1 MKTNSYWEGRSEQV
15 LLDLLKDGQKAGKI
29 LDKDYQKALANIEGK
44 IQILYGRF
52 AQDNKVDTA
61 KAMELIKGQDYQRF
75 RYSMEEYLRR
85 IGQGEAGLAL
95 EVNVLCMRKRIT
107 RLEEIEAEILANLAL
122 LAKRQEEVV
131 GKHLEESI
139 EKAYGRSL
147 YLHYQDKNPDLL
159 AMMEKGGIL
168 VNKKALQK
176 VLETPWA
183 GSNYS
188 QRIWKREYDIGHKV
202 RAAVTENILSG
213 TSLDQVTDRVAH
225 ELKIDNQK
233 NLYRLIYTET
243 SYIKG
248 QADLLAYQ
256 DLGTEEYQILA
267 TLDSRTSGICRHLD
281 GKHYPVEEAVIGKT
295 YPPFHPHCRT
305 TTIRYKPEAEGTRS
319 ARGEDGKVY
328 QVPAG
333 LTYKDWFKKYVQK
346 EDKGGENGYKSNK
359 DTFDLIN
366 LKEVLEE
373 KEYNEFKLML
383 SNNSNENINRLY
395 EAYGN
400 KVSRISL
407 GDGAKYDPRNNE
419 LVLRVNAENEIQNGI
434 SKFSTIAH
442 EYGHFFDQKVTNNLS
457 HAELE
462 KLREVLPEALLPS
475 SKRMSASDEFLKAI
489 REDKKHLKSVGIE
502 NLKKALYDFDASSGV
517 QDAIDGMFEGSK
529 NIINWGHGETYYNR
543 KYNRISKYAK
553 LFSDDYDS
561 KMITAFKEL
570 GHDIKTKKEVKS
582 LIRDYETASEAWA
595 NIMSAETCGG
605 EELEFVKKYLSNSY
619 SALLTIIEEVK

>member
-1 MKTNSYWEGRSEQV
+1 MKTNSYWERRSEQV
-15 LLDLLKDGQKAGKI
+15 LLDLLKDGQKAGKV
-29 LDKDYQKALANIEGK
+29 LDKDYQKALANIEEK

-61 KAMELIKGQDYQRF
+61 KAMELIKGQDYQKF

-122 LAKRQEEVV
+122 LAKRQEDVV
-131 GKHLEESI
+131 GRHLEESL

-147 YLHYQDKNPDLL
+147 YLHYQDKNPGLL
-159 AMMEKGGIL
+159 ARMEKGGIL
-168 VNKKALQK
+168 INKQALQK

-267 TLDSRTSGICRHLD
+267 TLDSRTSSICRNLD
-281 GKHYPVEEAVIGKT
+281 GNHYLVEEAVIGKT

-305 TTIRYKPEAEGTRS
+305 TTIRYKPKAEGTRS

-333 LTYKDWFKKYVQK
+333 LTYKDWFKKYVQSEREESPKKNSKGDYGVEWSIVETARYKKAFSKISENKTVSNSLYVRAKWALNNHDGKKTEEIYAINGRTGEEISRITGQK
-346 EDKGGENGYKSNK
+346 EDFGIKRTIKFNEDLKKAINKKDPIFLLHNHPRGYPPSLGDINANAGEKLITGLVVGHNGRVYLYTSPEKP
-359 DTFDLIN
+359 IN
-366 LKEVLEE
+366 NMEYAVATMHF
-373 KEYNEFKLML
+373 KEYNEITGM
-383 SNNSNENINRLY
+383 E
-395 EAYGN
+395 
-400 KVSRISL
+400 
-407 GDGAKYDPRNNE
+407 
-419 LVLRVNAENEIQNGI
+419 
-434 SKFSTIAH
+434 
-442 EYGHFFDQKVTNNLS
+442 
-457 HAELE
+457 
-462 KLREVLPEALLPS
+462 
-475 SKRMSASDEFLKAI
+475 
-489 REDKKHLKSVGIE
+489 
-502 NLKKALYDFDASSGV
+502 KALERLAKEHKF
-517 QDAIDGMFEGSK
+517 IFK
-529 NIINWGHGETYYNR
+529 II
-543 KYNRISKYAK
+543 K
-553 LFSDDYDS
+553 
-561 KMITAFKEL
+561 
-570 GHDIKTKKEVKS
+570 
-582 LIRDYETASEAWA
+582 
-595 NIMSAETCGG
+595 
-605 EELEFVKKYLSNSY
+605 
-619 SALLTIIEEVK
+619 